1 MQTEV
6 RHRLLPT
13 RSDQDPKKAERS
25 AALALN
31 RDNYRFV
38 HDWPVE
44 VATNSVLPSGQ
55 DYGVEYVEKSLPVYA
70 AIAGNYALL
79 ASELSLDLVEQ
90 AVKDRMRNFLHGDH
104 HAAFRTHIFQ
114 AVRNQLDHF
123 NDTPPERLEDYQSF
137 FQALPQPPI
146 VPHINKM
153 DTLGDAIAW
162 QRIAGCNP
170 TVLTRC
176 HQVPP
181 HFAVQAAHYQV
192 AMGAGDS
199 LVAAAD
205 EGRLF
210 IADYA
215 LLNGVECGVAHGLQ
229 KYLAAPL
236 ALYAID
242 KSTRRLRS
250 VCVQAGQDPKR
261 FPIVT
266 PADGWH
272 WRMANLCVQV
282 ADANHHEASAHL
294 GRTHLVME
302 TVAVAMKNALAPNH
316 PMAVMLVAHTRTTL
330 AINHSAKTDLIAPGG
345 TVDST
350 FAPRIREFGR
360 LVRSALL
367 SFPLTEANPRS
378 DLEAR
383 GLLDTSILPDHPY
396 RDDALPLWDALLD
409 YLSEY
414 VSLYYP
420 TDAEVGADGELQ
432 DFVHLLSAH
441 EGGRLA
447 GVPAVQTAQ
456 SLAHL
461 LTTLVFI
468 ATAQHSAVNFSQY
481 DHMSYAPN
489 MGGALYAPVPTAS
502 TPNTEAAFMAM
513 LTPRKA
519 AINSASFVY
528 LLSHVRVSRLGDYP
542 AGTFTDPH
550 VAPILS
556 RFQDRL
562 LALEEESKARDAT
575 RFLSYPYLRPS
586 QVLQS
591 ISI

>member
-1 MQTEV
+1 MQTDV
-6 RHRLLPT
+6 SPKLLPT
-13 RSDQDPKKAERS
+13 RCDQDPKQAERS
-25 AALALN
+25 ASIALN

-38 HDWPVE
+38 HDWPVG
-44 VATNSVLPSGQ
+44 VATNSFLPPEQ
-55 DYGVEYVEKSLPVYA
+55 DYGAEYVEKSLPVYA

-79 ASELSLDLVEQ
+79 ASEFSLKLVGN
-90 AVKDRMRNFLHGDH
+90 AVEDRMRSFLHGDH

-123 NDTPPERLEDYQSF
+123 NDTAPKRLEDYQAF
-137 FQALPQPPI
+137 FQALPQPAI
-146 VPHINKM
+146 VPHINQL

-176 HQVPP
+176 DRIPP
-181 HFAVQAAHYQV
+181 NFPVKPAHCQAV
-192 AMGAGDS
+192 MGSGDS
-199 LVAAAD
+199 LEAAAA

-210 IADYA
+210 LADYA
-215 LLNGVECGVAHGLQ
+215 LLDGVECGVTHGLQ
-229 KYLAAPL
+229 KHLGAPM
-236 ALYAID
+236 ALYVID
-242 KSTRRLRS
+242 KVQRRLRS
-250 VCVQAGQDPKR
+250 VCVQTGQDPSVY
-261 FPIVT
+261 PIVT
-266 PADGWH
+266 PAQGWL

-302 TVAVAMKNALAPNH
+302 AVVVAMKNALAPNH
-316 PMAVMLVAHTRTTL
+316 PVSVMLAAHTKTTL

-350 FAPRIREFGR
+350 FAPKIREFGR

-367 SFPLTEANPRS
+367 DYPLAEANPRR
-378 DLEAR
+378 DLGAR
-383 GLLDTSILPDHPY
+383 GLLDTSILPEHPY
-396 RDDALPLWDALLD
+396 RDDALPLWDALFDFLN
-409 YLSEY
+409 EY
-414 VSLYYP
+414 VCLYYP
-420 TDAEVGADGELQ
+420 TDGDVGDDEELQ
-432 DFVHLLSAH
+432 AFVRLLSAP

-447 GVPAVQTAQ
+447 GVPVVRTTQ
-456 SLAHL
+456 SLAQL

-489 MGGALYAPVPTAS
+489 MGGALYAPAPTAS
-502 TPNTEAAFMAM
+502 TPNTEAAYMAL
-513 LTPRKA
+513 LTPRKT

-528 LLSHVRVSRLGDYP
+528 LLSHVRVSRLGDYA

-550 VAPILS
+550 VQPILS
-556 RFQDRL
+556 RFHDRL
-562 LALEEESKARDAT
+562 QVLEEDSKARDAG
-575 RFLSYPYLRPS
+575 RFLPYPYLRPS